1 MCFSKKKERKNK
13 TVSFL
18 GGIVSHSSSPGRAT
32 GEERF
37 LFFLPCFFLSLPPHV
52 LCYNQNRM
60 PPAPPYD
67 EKTEKS
73 CPASDAPIGHL
84 S

>member
-1 MCFSKKKERKNK
+1 LKLGQLIYAIATSQQFHVFFQKKKERKNK

-18 GGIVSHSSSPGRAT
+18 GSTGRAT

-67 EKTEKS
+67 EKTEK
-73 CPASDAPIGHL
+73 P
-84 S
+84 